1 MRQAA
6 HNGSVLRQSQTAISA
21 QIRGAA
27 GMRVGRRRAPP
38 LPDGHLSIAAKRSA
52 NREDIGSAATDA
64 TWRSPTG
71 VCPRSRTGLRT
82 PGSVRCGSG

>member
-1 MRQAA
+1 MRQPA

-64 TWRSPTG
+64 TWCSPTG
-71 VCPRSRTGLRT
+71 VIEPRGVVGFRGILDA
-82 PGSVRCGSG
+82 